1 MADEPKKTE
10 EAPSTATSPAPT
22 EVAEGGKGAPPP
34 PDPNSKIQAE
44 PLADGT
50 VPTVLKPGETHRSI
64 TKGKTGLGMIYRRAD
79 VMTTLITFVAAA
91 VAGGLILGGYAYF
104 TRSKAKAPT
113 ATPKVTKLDT
123 SDLNKLNAFF
133 NGNSAG
139 KPAEVL
145 TINSSSLFLGRVAVS
160 SDLKVTGGLDVDGTT
175 NLGNLNATKTTTLGV
190 TNVGGALTI
199 NGPLTVQNPALFH
212 GGASFGGN
220 LTSTG
225 SATFG
230 GALSAG
236 SITVHDLS
244 VGGTLNLNGH
254 LNIGGSAPSVST
266 DRCGGV
272 GGLDPCAASGTG
284 ASATVQGSDA
294 AGTVSITTG
303 TVSPNSNLGGTFVK
317 VIFHDAYP
325 SAPTI
330 VISGESRDAASLQPY
345 VLKSSNSFIIGTTFD
360 ALSHHNYAFDYW
372 VAQ

>member
-1 MADEPKKTE
+1 MAEEPKKTE
-10 EAPSTATSPAPT
+10 EKDSPSTASSPAPT
-22 EVAEGGKGAPPP
+22 DVTEGAKGAPPP
-34 PDPNSKIQAE
+34 PDPNSKVQAE

-50 VPTVLKPGETHRSI
+50 VPTVLRPGETHRTI
-64 TKGKTGLGMIYRRAD
+64 AKGKTGLGTIYRKAD

-133 NGNSAG
+133 NGNTAG

-160 SDLKVTGGLDVDGTT
+160 SDVKVTGGLDVEGTT

-199 NGPLTVQNPALFH
+199 NGPLTVQNPAIFH
-212 GGASFGGN
+212 AGASFGGN

-230 GALSAG
+230 GPLSAA
-236 SITVHDLS
+236 SVTVHDIS

-254 LNIGGSAPSVST
+254 LNIGGTSPTSSPDV
-266 DRCGGV
+266 
-272 GGLDPCAASGTG
+272 AAGPG
-284 ASATVQGSDA
+284 ASASIQGSDS
-294 AGTVSITTG
+294 AGTVSVTTG
-303 TVSPNSNLGGTFVK
+303 TVPANGNLGGSLVK
-317 VIFHDAYP
+317 VTFHDKYP

-330 VISGESRDAASLQPY
+330 VITGDGRDSAALQPY
-345 VLKSSNSFIIGTTFD
+345 VLKSDNSFIIGTTFD
-360 ALSHHNYAFDYW
+360 AISHHSYGFDYW